1 MKNIYLLGL
10 FIQIWS
16 CTSTPKN
23 KIVIIEPNTQNYDES
38 VRTGLDVLL
47 EDYPDFLK
55 GKTIGLVTNHTGISR
70 KGEKNYKLFKNNP
83 DIILKRI
90 FAPEHGI
97 YGESDAGA
105 EIEYDNKKD
114 SGPEIVSLYGKTRKP
129 TAEMLEGID
138 LVIYDIQDVGTRFYT
153 HISTLGIVMEA
164 AGENNVNVMVLDR
177 PNPLG
182 GEIIEGAILDTAF
195 KSFVGYYPIPTRY
208 GLTVGELSQ
217 MAVKEGWLSSVPPEL
232 TVVKMDGWKRS
243 MFFDD
248 TGLPWIPPSPNIPDL
263 ETAMIYPGMCLYE
276 ATNVSEGRGTNKPFK
291 QIGAPWMNYD
301 IAKEM
306 KIQGLKG
313 VDFKYAKFKPKNLP
327 GRAENPKFEGY
338 RCVGQ
343 KIVVTDKYKYRAI
356 ETAVHSIYITF
367 GFYTDQFRYDP
378 TKLGRLWG
386 NDHMFRFLNGQ
397 LRSEK
402 GKVVK
407 VPRGLFK
414 YLEKDRE
421 EFTLQSAPYYL
432 YQQ

>member
-23 KIVIIEPNTQNYDES
+23 KIVIIEPNIQNYDES

-47 EDYPDFLK
+47 EDYPDYLK

-70 KGEKNYKLFKNNP
+70 KGEKNYKLFENNP
-83 DIILKRI
+83 DITLKRI
-90 FAPEHGI
+90 FAPEHGF
-97 YGESDAGA
+97 YGEASAGA
-105 EIEYDNKKD
+105 KVEYDNQKD
-114 SGPEIVSLYGKTRKP
+114 FEPEIVSLYGKTRKP

-138 LVIYDIQDVGTRFYT
+138 LVIYDIQDVGARFYT
-153 HISTLGIVMEA
+153 YISTLGIVMEA
-164 AGENNVNVMVLDR
+164 AGENDVNVMVLDR

-208 GLTVGELSQ
+208 ALTVGELSQ

-232 TVVKMDGWKRS
+232 TVIKMDGWKRS

-313 VDFKYAKFKPKNLP
+313 VDFKYAKFKPKSLP
-327 GRAENPKFEGY
+327 GRAENPKFKGY

-432 YQQ
+432 YQ

>member
-1 MKNIYLLGL
+1 MKKL
-10 FIQIWS
+10 FFLFLILQFWS

-23 KIVIIEPNTQNYDES
+23 TITILEPKQQDHEES

-47 EDYPDFLK
+47 EDYPDLLK
-55 GKTIGLVTNHTGISR
+55 DKSIALITNHTGISR
-70 KGEKNYKLFKNNP
+70 KSGKNYELFEKNPN
-83 DIILKRI
+83 IHLKRI
-90 FAPEHGI
+90 FAPEHGF
-97 YGESDAGA
+97 YGEAIAGNEVEYDSDNAGA
-105 EIEYDNKKD
+105 EI
-114 SGPEIVSLYGKTRKP
+114 ISLYGKNRKP
-129 TAEMLEGID
+129 TSEMLDGID
-138 LVIYDIQDVGTRFYT
+138 LVIYDIQDVGARYCTY
-153 HISTLGIVMEA
+153 ISTLGMAMEA
-164 AGENNVNVMVLDR
+164 AGENNVEVMVLDR
-177 PNPLG
+177 PNPIG
-182 GEIIEGAILDTAF
+182 GEIVEGAILDSTF
-195 KSFVGYYPIPTRY
+195 KSFVGYYPITTRY
-208 GLTVGELSQ
+208 ALTVGELSQ

-291 QIGAPWMNYD
+291 QIGAPWMNFD

-306 KIQGLKG
+306 KNCELEG
-313 VDFKYAKFKPKNLP
+313 VEFKYAKFKPKNLP

-367 GFYTDQFRYDP
+367 GFYTDEFRYDP

-407 VPRGLFK
+407 VPSGLFK

>member
-1 MKNIYLLGL
+1 MKYIYLLGL

-23 KIVIIEPNTQNYDES
+23 KIVIIEPNIQNYDES

-47 EDYPDFLK
+47 EDYPDYLK

-70 KGEKNYKLFKNNP
+70 KGEKNYKLFENNP

-105 EIEYDNKKD
+105 EIEYDNEKD

-164 AGENNVNVMVLDR
+164 AGENDVNVMVLDR

-208 GLTVGELSQ
+208 ALTVGELSQ

-232 TVVKMDGWKRS
+232 TVIKMDGWKRS

-248 TGLPWIPPSPNIPDL
+248 TDLTWIPPSPNIPDL

-291 QIGAPWMNYD
+291 QIGAPWMKYD

-367 GFYTDQFRYDP
+367 GFYTDEFRYDP

-397 LRSEK
+397 LRSEN

-414 YLEKDRE
+414 FLEQDRE
-421 EFTLQSAPYYL
+421 QFTLQSAPYYL
-432 YQQ
+432 YQ

>member
-1 MKNIYLLGL
+1 MKKYPIL
-10 FIQIWS
+10 FLSVFLWK
-16 CTSTPKN
+16 CTAP
-23 KIVIIEPNTQNYDES
+23 ENTVTILDPVTAGQENG

-47 EDYPDFLK
+47 EDYPDYLK
-55 GKTIGLVTNHTGISR
+55 GKTIGLVTNHTGISK
-70 KGEKNYKLFKNNP
+70 KGEKNYKLFENNP
-83 DIILKRI
+83 DITLKRI
-90 FAPEHGI
+90 FAPEHGF
-97 YGESDAGA
+97 YGEASAGA
-105 EIEYDNKKD
+105 KVEYDNQKD
-114 SGPEIVSLYGKTRKP
+114 FEPEIVSLYGKTRKP

-138 LVIYDIQDVGTRFYT
+138 LVIYDIQDVGARFYT
-153 HISTLGIVMEA
+153 YISTLGIVMEA
-164 AGENNVNVMVLDR
+164 AGENDVNVMVLDR

-208 GLTVGELSQ
+208 ALTVGELSQ

-232 TVVKMDGWKRS
+232 TVIKMDGWKRS

-432 YQQ
+432 YQ

>member
-23 KIVIIEPNTQNYDES
+23 KIVIIEPNIQNYDES

>member
-1 MKNIYLLGL
+1 MKKYTIIFLSVLL
-10 FIQIWS
+10 WK
-16 CTSTPKN
+16 CTAP
-23 KIVIIEPNTQNYDES
+23 ENTVTILDPITAGQENV

-47 EDYPDFLK
+47 EDYSNYLK

-70 KGEKNYKLFKNNP
+70 KGEKNYKLFGDNP
-83 DIILKRI
+83 DITLKRI
-90 FAPEHGI
+90 FAPEHGF
-97 YGESDAGA
+97 YGEASAGA
-105 EIEYDNKKD
+105 KVEYDNQKD

-129 TAEMLEGID
+129 TAEMLDGID
-138 LVIYDIQDVGTRFYT
+138 LVIYDIQDVGARFYT
-153 HISTLGIVMEA
+153 YISTLGIVMEA
-164 AGENNVNVMVLDR
+164 AGENGVNVMVLDR

-208 GLTVGELSQ
+208 ALTVGELSQ

-232 TVVKMDGWKRS
+232 IVVTMDGWKRS

-248 TGLPWIPPSPNIPDL
+248 TGLPWVSPSPNIPDL
-263 ETAMIYPGMCLYE
+263 ETAIIYPGMCLYE
-276 ATNVSEGRGTNKPFK
+276 ATNVSEGRGTNNPFK

-306 KIQGLKG
+306 KNCELEGAE
-313 VDFKYAKFKPKNLP
+313 FKYAKFKPKNLP
-327 GRAENPKFEGY
+327 GRAENPKFEGNF
-338 RCVGQ
+338 CVGQ

-367 GFYTDQFRYDP
+367 GFYTDEFRYNP
-378 TKLGRLWG
+378 TRLGRLWG
-386 NDHMFRFLNGQ
+386 NDHMFRLLNGQ
-397 LRSEK
+397 LRSEN

-414 YLEKDRE
+414 FLEQDRE
-421 EFTLQSAPYYL
+421 QFTLQSAPYFL
-432 YQQ
+432 YQ